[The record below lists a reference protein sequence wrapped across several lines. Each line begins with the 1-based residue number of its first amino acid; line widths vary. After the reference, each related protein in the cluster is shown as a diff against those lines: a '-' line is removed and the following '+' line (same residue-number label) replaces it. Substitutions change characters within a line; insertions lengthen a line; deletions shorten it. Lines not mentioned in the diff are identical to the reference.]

1 MKEPLGR
8 TILTC
13 LFMVSFACSPDPQS
27 RDFSLVELTISDIHG
42 NLRAGRI
49 TCRELVEGYLARIE
63 AYDKPTDLNSIVV
76 VNSRA
81 VERAQ
86 ELDGEFQSTGKLRPC
101 HCVPLIVKDNYDTH
115 DLQTAAGSAA
125 LAGSLPPDDAYQV
138 RVLRE
143 AGAIV
148 LAKSNMA
155 EWAFSP
161 YQTVSSIAGITRNP
175 YDPSR
180 VPAGSSGGTA
190 AAVAANLGAVGL
202 GTDTGN
208 SIRGPSS
215 HTALVGIRSTIG
227 VTSRDGIVPLYL
239 RNDIGGPM
247 ARTVEDAVRIFSII
261 AGYDPAD
268 PVTESSRGQI
278 AENYLQYLDP
288 EGLKG
293 ARLGVLRAVSNTETA
308 DPEMV
313 ALFDRAIEDLKGLGA
328 EVVDPLEISGF
339 DEYKESL
346 WCDVF
351 QYDVDAYFASQPASS
366 DGDFGQLEPNREGEM
381 KFSIAVMFIW
391 FTQACTSLSAQVPD
405 TVFLE
410 ELTWTEARDAIRSG
424 KTTVIIPTGGTEQNG
439 PHMVLG
445 KHNFIVKHTAG
456 QIARRIGDTLV
467 APVMAY
473 VPEGELDPPTGH
485 MRFSGTI
492 TLPNEYF
499 MKVVEYAARSF
510 KVHGF
515 TDVVLIGDS
524 GGNQEGMK
532 AVTELLNQEWAD
544 SETRVHFV
552 SDYYSGNGFR
562 EWLQSQ
568 GETQEDIGS
577 HAGIGDTSQLMKLY
591 PELVRSS
598 KRAKSLTIQP
608 TGVVG
613 NPTHASASYGAKIL
627 ELKIEAAVAQARA
640 LMASSRN

>member
-1 MKEPLGR
+1 
-8 TILTC
+8 
-13 LFMVSFACSPDPQS
+13 
-27 RDFSLVELTISDIHG
+27 
-42 NLRAGRI
+42 
-49 TCRELVEGYLARIE
+49 
-63 AYDKPTDLNSIVV
+63 
-76 VNSRA
+76 
-81 VERAQ
+81 
-86 ELDGEFQSTGKLRPC
+86 
-101 HCVPLIVKDNYDTH
+101 
-115 DLQTAAGSAA
+115 
-125 LAGSLPPDDAYQV
+125 
-138 RVLRE
+138 
-143 AGAIV
+143 
-148 LAKSNMA
+148 
-155 EWAFSP
+155 
-161 YQTVSSIAGITRNP
+161 
-175 YDPSR
+175 
-180 VPAGSSGGTA
+180 
-190 AAVAANLGAVGL
+190 
-202 GTDTGN
+202 
-208 SIRGPSS
+208 
-215 HTALVGIRSTIG
+215 
-227 VTSRDGIVPLYL
+227 
-239 RNDIGGPM
+239 
-247 ARTVEDAVRIFSII
+247 
-261 AGYDPAD
+261 
-268 PVTESSRGQI
+268 
-278 AENYLQYLDP
+278 
-288 EGLKG
+288 
-293 ARLGVLRAVSNTETA
+293 
-308 DPEMV
+308 
-313 ALFDRAIEDLKGLGA
+313 
-328 EVVDPLEISGF
+328 
-339 DEYKESL
+339 
-346 WCDVF
+346 
-351 QYDVDAYFASQPASS
+351 
-366 DGDFGQLEPNREGEM
+366 M
-381 KFSIAVMFIW
+381 KFFIAVMFIW
-391 FTQACTSLSAQVPD
+391 LTQTCPSLSAQVRD

-410 ELTWTEARDAIRSG
+410 ELTWMEARDAIRSG

-445 KHNFIVKHTAG
+445 KHNVIVKHTAG
-456 QIARRIGDTLV
+456 QIARRIGNTLV

-532 AVTELLNQEWAD
+532 AVTEMLNQEWAD

>member
-161 YQTVSSIAGITRNP
+161 YQTVSSVAGTTSNP

-339 DEYKESL
+339 DEYRESL

-351 QYDVDAYFASQPASS
+351 QYDVDAYFASLGANAPVSS
-366 DGDFGQLEPNREGEM
+366 
-381 KFSIAVMFIW
+381 
-391 FTQACTSLSAQVPD
+391 
-405 TVFLE
+405 LE
-410 ELTWTEARDAIRSG
+410 EVFQLGNYSEYIEDRLKTALAGTIPPEERDPPCLDVGSDPRRVAYREAVIRAMDANRVDAIIYPSWSN
-424 KTTVIIPTGGTEQNG
+424 P
-439 PHMVLG
+439 
-445 KHNFIVKHTAG
+445 
-456 QIARRIGDTLV
+456 AR
-467 APVMAY
+467 
-473 VPEGELDPPTGH
+473 
-485 MRFSGTI
+485 
-492 TLPNEYF
+492 
-499 MKVVEYAARSF
+499 
-510 KVHGF
+510 
-515 TDVVLIGDS
+515 LIGDLES
-524 GGNQEGMK
+524 PHGNNSPYIAPHTGQPALTVPMGFTGQGLPGGLQMLG
-532 AVTELLNQEWAD
+532 
-544 SETRVHFV
+544 RP
-552 SDYYSGNGFR
+552 FR
-562 EWLQSQ
+562 EQDLIRFAYAYEQATRHRRPPS
-568 GETQEDIGS
+568 
-577 HAGIGDTSQLMKLY
+577 AF
-591 PELVRSS
+591 PEL
-598 KRAKSLTIQP
+598 
-608 TGVVG
+608 
-613 NPTHASASYGAKIL
+613 
-627 ELKIEAAVAQARA
+627 E
-640 LMASSRN
+640 